1 MSLMTNWGYTLTALD
16 ALPDMLGVSDFNNFT
31 ANKYAS
37 DIRTEA
43 NIKAAGTAI
52 RNYCGWHVF
61 PSETCKIETTFYDKR
76 VTEVFGG
83 ILIQLPASYVSKVT
97 SITIGEKE
105 HTSFVL
111 EPNGIL
117 RLYDVNWY
125 GLYKHTPIVVEYE
138 AGLPEDLMDALKE
151 LIAHRVVHAL
161 SSTAGVQSETAGG
174 VSITYNATWANS
186 TRATALAD
194 DNLQV
199 LQPYRVRGVF

>member
-1 MSLMTNWGYTLTALD
+1 MSLMTNWGYTLTGLD
-16 ALPDMLGVSDFNNFT
+16 ALPDMLEVSDFNYFT

-37 DIRTEA
+37 DMRTEV

-61 PSETCKIETTFYDKR
+61 PSETCKIKTTFYDKR

-97 SITIGEKE
+97 SITIGETE

-117 RLYDVNWY
+117 RLYDVNWC
-125 GLYKHTPIVVEYE
+125 GLYKHTPIVIEYE

-199 LQPYRVRGVF
+199 LQPYRVQGVF